1 MRAAGMCLHRN
12 HDERH
17 VSEGDTLEAAYTLKL
32 PETSSRARLYAAR
45 LCSGQRVLAYGHL
58 NPDDTPINVL
68 APGGGIC
75 ATPDH
80 GGVAQPTVISPLGRT
95 YNGIPLLS
103 RIFLAILA
111 SCGPISSYIR
121 LAGSKYGGPPQPSTK
136 LPSPVMRGA
145 ATP

>member
-1 MRAAGMCLHRN
+1 MRAEGMCLHRN

-17 VSEGDTLEAAYTLKL
+17 VSEGDTFEAAYTLKL

-45 LCSGQRVLAYGHL
+45 LCSGERMLAYAHL

-68 APGGGIC
+68 APGSPNV
-75 ATPDH
+75 ATSGH
-80 GGVAQPTVISPLGRT
+80 GGVAQLTVISPLRRT

-121 LAGSKYGGPPQPSTK
+121 FAGSKYGGPPQPSTK